1 MAANSS
7 KAHQSTAQDQA
18 AVAPLLNGT
27 VQVMGPARWPRL
39 MDRNA
44 VAEYLS
50 VSPRHVD
57 AMVKMGLIP
66 PAKFR
71 PSSRMVRWDRV
82 DLDAALDKAFEVRQ
96 APGRS
101 FDDILAPTLV
111 GQDRRNKTGGR

>member
-1 MAANSS
+1 M
-7 KAHQSTAQDQA
+7 
-18 AVAPLLNGT
+18 VAPVAHLDT
-27 VQVMGPARWPRL
+27 VSHDQFISSTGLVGFEKHRVTPARWPRL
-39 MDRNA
+39 MNRDG

-50 VSPRHVD
+50 VSTRHVD
-57 AMVKMGLIP
+57 TLVKMGLIP

-82 DLDAALDKAFEVRQ
+82 DLDAALDKASDVRQ

-111 GQDRRNKTGGR
+111 GQDRRTKTGGR